1 MASDDAPAGTKD
13 QQREAR
19 SLKRLQ
25 KDAKNLRDW
34 LEKHPEDRKGASG
47 KTVLSNLTDNESAKM
62 ATGKGVIQPD
72 PEMVKAY
79 HAEGGY
85 LDQLEV
91 AFEKLRKS

>member
-1 MASDDAPAGTKD
+1 MRKVLPVAIVP
-13 QQREAR
+13 EAER
-19 SLKRLQ
+19 DTVAEK
-25 KDAKNLRDW
+25 LRQ
-34 LEKHPEDRKGASG
+34 AIF
-47 KTVLSNLTDNESAKM
+47 
-62 ATGKGVIQPD
+62 TGKGVIQPD

>member
-1 MASDDAPAGTKD
+1 MREFVAEMLDEGPDRHGRRIAQGTDRAALDVVGDPVQLIQILGPTLAVLDPQGRMA
-13 QQREAR
+13 
-19 SLKRLQ
+19 
-25 KDAKNLRDW
+25 
-34 LEKHPEDRKGASG
+34 
-47 KTVLSNLTDNESAKM
+47 
-62 ATGKGVIQPD
+62 GVIQPD